1 MFNRFLRESK
11 WASGVL
17 VFLRLYLGWTWL
29 TSGLG
34 KVTGEFSA
42 GGFLQA
48 AVANPVVK
56 GEEVVYPF
64 YVSFLENVALPY
76 EGLFSTV
83 VAWGEILIGLG
94 LILGFLTTA
103 AAFFGILMNL
113 SFLLAGTVSV
123 NPIMI
128 VLGFIILVA
137 GMNAGRFGLDRF
149 IQPIIKRKINKND
162 KRIDRL
168 DNRPTGHP
176 A

>member
-11 WASGVL
+11 WAAGLL
-17 VFLRLYLGWTWL
+17 VILRVYLGWTWL

-56 GEEVVYPF
+56 GEEVIYPF

-76 EGLFSTV
+76 EGLFSTM
-83 VAWGEILIGLG
+83 VAWGEIIVGLG
-94 LILGFLTTA
+94 LILGLLTTT
-103 AAFFGILMNL
+103 AAFFGIVMNF
-113 SFLLAGTVSV
+113 SFLLAGTIST

-128 VLGFIILVA
+128 LLGIIILVA
-137 GMNAGRFGLDRF
+137 GANAGRIGVDRYLIPF
-149 IQPIIKRKINKND
+149 VKNRLNKKN
-162 KRIDRL
+162 RLIDQNPL
-168 DNRPTGHP
+168 KPSEHL